1 MPLQKI
7 QLRPGLNRE
16 GTNYANEGGWFDGDK
31 IRFRSGYPEKIGGW
45 TRYSNNTYL
54 GTCRALWTWAD
65 QNGQGNYI
73 GVGTTY
79 KYYISEGGYY
89 YDVTP
94 IYHTSTLTNAITATN
109 GSSYIT
115 ITDGNYSPNVGDFIL
130 ISGATSLGGNI
141 TATVLNQEFQVTSV
155 LTSTQ
160 YQVNVGV
167 TANTLDTGNG
177 GAITVQYEYP
187 IGLDVYTTG
196 NGWGAGPWG
205 GGTTE
210 GWGQSAAVGIGE
222 QLRLWSNDNFG
233 ADLVI
238 APRGGQIAYWADSAG
253 VNARAI
259 LLSTLATSSGY
270 QGAYVPSQTNQVLVS
285 PIQQFLVALGSN
297 SYIPGTPTSPFNPM
311 LVRWS
316 DQANPYQWVP
326 AVTNQSGEFQLSNG
340 SIIMGGVA
348 TRVENLIWTD
358 SALYSMQYV
367 GFPYIW
373 SFNILM
379 DNISI
384 IAPKAMIT
392 VNNVTYWMGRDK
404 FYMYTG
410 TVQTLPCSVR
420 QYIFDDIN
428 TAQAYQIFAAANEAY
443 NEVWWF
449 YVSQSGDG
457 TVINKY
463 VMYNYLD
470 RVWAYGSLTRTAWID
485 SGIQP
490 YPIAAY
496 NNLLLYHENGV
507 DDVSGLTPV
516 PISAYV
522 QSSDFDIGS
531 GDRFSF
537 VWRML
542 PDVTFMGSTVNNP
555 SVTMT
560 LYPRQNSGS
569 AYGTGYSNNV
579 ISGNNYTQAPEY
591 TIEQFTGQVY
601 TRVRGRQLS
610 IKVSSNTLGS
620 NWQLGVPRLD
630 LKPDGRR

>member
-1 MPLQKI
+1 MLQK
-7 QLRPGLNRE
+7 LTFRPGLNRE
-16 GTNYANEGGWFDGDK
+16 GTEYSNEGGWYDGDK

-54 GTCRALWTWAD
+54 GTCRSLWTWAD

-89 YDVTP
+89 NDVTP

-109 GSSYIT
+109 GSSFIT
-115 ITDGNYSPNVGDFIL
+115 ITDGTYSPNVGDFII
-130 ISGATSLGGNI
+130 ISGATSLGGNL
-141 TATVLNQEFQVTSV
+141 TATVLDQEFQVTSV
-155 LTSTQ
+155 LSSTQ
-160 YQVNVGV
+160 YQVNVNV
-167 TANTLDTGNG
+167 TANSSDTGNG
-177 GAITVQYEYP
+177 GTITIQYEYP

-222 QLRLWSNDNFG
+222 QLRVWTNDNFG

-238 APRGGQIAYWADSAG
+238 APRGGQIAYWSDAAG
-253 VNARAI
+253 VNTRAV
-259 LLSTLATSSGY
+259 LLSTASTTAGY
-270 QGAYVPSQTNQVLVS
+270 LGQYVPTETNQVLVS
-285 PIQQFLVALGSN
+285 PIQQFLIALGSN
-297 SYIPGTPTSPFNPM
+297 SYNGGTLPSPFNPM

-326 AVTNQSGEFQLSNG
+326 AVTNQSGEFQLTNG
-340 SIIMGGVA
+340 SYIMGGVS

-358 SALYSMQYV
+358 SALYSMQYI
-367 GFPYIW
+367 GFPYVW

-384 IAPKAMIT
+384 VSPKSMIT

-410 TVQTLPCSVR
+410 TVQTLPCALR
-420 QYIFDDIN
+420 QYVFDDIN
-428 TAQAYQIFAAANEAY
+428 TQQAYQIFAASNEAF

-449 YVSQSGDG
+449 YVSQSGG
-457 TVINKY
+457 GNQINKY
-463 VMYNYLD
+463 VVYNYLD
-470 RVWAYGSLTRTAWID
+470 RVWYYGTMNRTAWID

-490 YPIAAY
+490 FPIAAY
-496 NNLLLYHENGV
+496 SGYLLYHENGV
-507 DDVSGLTPV
+507 DDVSGLTPA
-516 PISAYV
+516 PISAYI
-522 QSSDFDIGS
+522 QSSDFDITDGNS
-531 GDRFSF
+531 FAF

-542 PDVTFMGSTVNNP
+542 PDVNFTGSTVNAPQVNIQ
-555 SVTMT
+555 
-560 LYPRQNSGS
+560 LLPRYNLGT
-569 AYGTGYSNNV
+569 AYGNGANPAV
-579 ISGNNYTQAPEY
+579 ISANNYTNIPEY
-591 TIEQFTGQVY
+591 TVQQFTGQVM
-601 TRVRGRQLS
+601 TRVRGREMS
-610 IKVSSNTLGS
+610 FKISSNQLGVA
-620 NWQLGVPRLD
+620 WQLGVPRID
-630 LKPDGRR
+630 VRSDGRR